1 MVKVLQSVK
10 VGVWGLGQHAR
21 RRILPAI
28 RACSRTSL
36 VGVTT
41 RDQAV
46 ARQEADLYNCQVWAT
61 PEDMLK
67 DSDVDAIYV
76 STPTGLHAS
85 QGMMTLRAGKHLWC
99 EKPLATMCL
108 EAEQLVETSRKNGL
122 ALCEGLM
129 YLYHPH
135 FAAVKRIVMA
145 PSFGA
150 ILSIRSQFGLPPLQ
164 QPGFRFT
171 AELGGGALLDLAPY
185 PLSAVLE
192 LLDQPLQL
200 VESYLGYK
208 NGYHVDMSGY
218 ALFSAFDN
226 PVTAYLEWG
235 YERAYRNEISIWGE
249 HGSVHSDF
257 IFSKST
263 DHRPVVSLYDEHG
276 SVEEIE
282 IIPADSF
289 VPMFEAFSEVVFNE
303 ALREGFRKVIS
314 LRASYLEQLRI
325 QG

>member
-1 MVKVLQSVK
+1 
-10 VGVWGLGQHAR
+10 
-21 RRILPAI
+21 
-28 RACSRTSL
+28 

-41 RDQAV
+41 RDQVV

-67 DSDVDAIYV
+67 DSGVDAIYV

-85 QGMMTLRAGKHLWC
+85 QGMMTLQAGKHLWC
-99 EKPLATMCL
+99 EKPLATTCL
-108 EAEQLVETSRKNGL
+108 EAEQLAETSRRNGL

-129 YLYHPH
+129 YLHHPH
-135 FAAVKRIVMA
+135 FAAVKRIVRD

-164 QPGFRFT
+164 HPGFRFT

-208 NGYHVDMSGY
+208 NEYHVDISGY
-218 ALFSAFDN
+218 ALLSAFDN

-235 YERAYRNEISIWGE
+235 YERAYQNQISIWGE
-249 HGSVHSDF
+249 HGSIHSDF
-257 IFSKST
+257 IFSKSA
-263 DHRPVVSLYDEHG
+263 DHRPTVSLRDKHG
-276 SVEEIE
+276 HMKEIE
-282 IIPADSF
+282 VAPADSF
-289 VPMFEAFSEVVFNE
+289 APMFEAFSEVIFNE
-303 ALREGFRKVIS
+303 ALREGLRKAIS
-314 LRASYLEQLRI
+314 LRASYLEQLRT